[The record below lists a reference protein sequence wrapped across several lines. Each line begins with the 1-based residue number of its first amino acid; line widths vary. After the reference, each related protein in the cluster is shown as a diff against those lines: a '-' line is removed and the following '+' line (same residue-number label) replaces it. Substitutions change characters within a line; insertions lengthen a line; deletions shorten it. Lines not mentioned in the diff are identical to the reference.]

1 MQRKKI
7 ALRYLKQVF
16 EDKQW
21 CVTSEAAVRAY
32 VRDKDVNDIGVLTT
46 KEAAKEVAKKT
57 GNETLEWESHGD
69 DLRAKEEVYFSF
81 SIENIPVEVMAG
93 SSEKESG
100 KEVVK
105 STIDED
111 IIKDSKELD
120 LFGEKV
126 PVAPLE
132 ELIVRKAVIGRDKDK
147 EDLKVLIQ
155 KGIDRSML
163 QECLDARDIDR
174 EQFFK
179 ILERRGFKV
188 KKPA

>member
-32 VRDKDVNDIGVLTT
+32 VGDKDVNDIGVLTT